1 MRMLEKY
8 FNNPNAFIEC
18 SNSMDDVFENIDDYN
33 PNRQRKV
40 LVVFDD
46 MITDIM
52 TNKDFNP

>member
-1 MRMLEKY
+1 MLEKH
-8 FNNPNAFIEC
+8 FNDPNAVSEC
-18 SNSMDDVFENIDDYN
+18 SNVMDDVFENIDDYN

-40 LVVFDD
+40 LIEFDD

>member
-1 MRMLEKY
+1 MLEKH
-8 FNNPNAFIEC
+8 FNDPNAFIEC
-18 SNSMDDVFENIDDYN
+18 SNATDDVFENIDDHN

-40 LVVFDD
+40 LIVFDD